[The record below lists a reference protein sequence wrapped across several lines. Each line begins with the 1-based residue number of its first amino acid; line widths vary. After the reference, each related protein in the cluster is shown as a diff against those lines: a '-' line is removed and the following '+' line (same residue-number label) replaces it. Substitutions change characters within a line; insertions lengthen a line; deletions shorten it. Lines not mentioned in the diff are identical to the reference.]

1 MPETSSSS
9 YRPVPVRSKSKA
21 TTQQPLSRRQQLQ
34 ALRQAAN
41 DGTILTAEQL
51 AFTVGRSLA
60 WVARLRSGSR
70 VALAFRAW
78 RVADGWQITTV
89 DGARAVGQPL
99 APPN

>member
-1 MPETSSSS
+1 
-9 YRPVPVRSKSKA
+9 VRKSK
-21 TTQQPLSRRQQLQ
+21 TVIEGPLSRRQQLQ
-34 ALRQAAN
+34 GLRQAAA

-60 WVARLRSGSR
+60 WVARLRSGGR
-70 VALAFRAW
+70 VCLAYRAW

-89 DGARAVGQPL
+89 DGTRAVGQPL